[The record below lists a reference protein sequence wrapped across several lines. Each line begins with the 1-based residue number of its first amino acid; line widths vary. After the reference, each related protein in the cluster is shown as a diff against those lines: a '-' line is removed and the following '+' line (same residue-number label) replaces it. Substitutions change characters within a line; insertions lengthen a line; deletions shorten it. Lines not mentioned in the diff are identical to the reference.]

1 MSRSR
6 ISIFPS
12 LMTVMT
18 YAYNIL
24 ALLFTVPMSQVL
36 EKKSQILDYYQT
48 FSATFAES
56 KFAEIYKFQL
66 FEDLARTYLIN
77 LQTPLRLPEFFPI
90 GQWNRFEQT
99 EVRHLTDPLALK
111 LVHNGVHNGVRN
123 WGCNVVFSNQEFRR
137 EGWTEKRSAVC
148 FCLGSGLFGS
158 YNSD

>member
-77 LQTPLRLPEFFPI
+77 LQTPLRLPEFFSI
-90 GQWNRFEQT
+90 GQRNRFEQT

-111 LVHNGVHNGVRN
+111 WVCNGTEVPLMGFLMGVFIL
-123 WGCNVVFSNQEFRR
+123 FSLIKQPC
-137 EGWTEKRSAVC
+137 V
-148 FCLGSGLFGS
+148 L
-158 YNSD
+158 